1 MSEEKQV
8 KNASQA
14 KLQKQGQAE
23 AKTESIK
30 QENPEELRG
39 KLSNKN
45 KDYIY
50 RLKKELVAGGMSE
63 GDADAQIDGL
73 LPEIYDAQIKGQP
86 ANVLFGAAPK
96 LKASQIL
103 HPVVKP
109 EKVPDKLVALD
120 GALFY
125 TAMLTVLFGVLQLFT
140 DNSKST
146 SSGSG
151 IVTLIVMGL
160 AMGWY
165 FTKYNSWM
173 QPDPKTGKP
182 AWGKVI
188 WGLLGS
194 LLIIMLIVFVL
205 SIPALSVINPVL
217 PGWADI
223 LVAAI
228 AYGIRWLV
236 RRHYGI
242 EGTSLSPD
250 KLTMK
255 KK

>member
-14 KLQKQGQAE
+14 KLQKQGEAE
-23 AKTESIK
+23 AKSESIK
-30 QENPEELRG
+30 QADPKELRS

-45 KDYIY
+45 RDYIY
-50 RLKKELVAGGMSE
+50 RLKKELLAGGLSE
-63 GDADAQIDGL
+63 ADADAKIDGL

-86 ANVLFGAAPK
+86 AHVLFGAAPK

-103 HPVVKP
+103 NPVVKP

-125 TAMLTVLFGVLQLFT
+125 TAMLTALFGILQLFT
-140 DNSKST
+140 SNNKST

-151 IVTLIVMGL
+151 ILTLIIMGL

-188 WGLLGS
+188 WGLIGS
-194 LLIIMLIVFVL
+194 LAIIMLIVFVL
-205 SIPALSVINPVL
+205 SLPALSVINPVL
-217 PGWADI
+217 PGWADL
-223 LVAAI
+223 LVAAA

-242 EGTSLSPD
+242 EGTSL
-250 KLTMK
+250 
-255 KK
+255 